1 MRRNGINQNISL
13 NDINPVHYYE
23 RVEAKKK
30 KVLSTLPEKLVV
42 PFKEK
47 EKTKKKLAKWKRNDP
62 LRKILQ
68 TNTRANR
75 SKGRTNRTL
84 LKILERVDLDRPILM
99 HDKLDV
105 IWGQDPESDHENKI
119 IN

>member
-1 MRRNGINQNISL
+1 MSQEFPNQINTISEEENLKLVQTMRRNGINQDISL

-62 LRKILQ
+62 LRKIL
-68 TNTRANR
+68 
-75 SKGRTNRTL
+75 
-84 LKILERVDLDRPILM
+84 
-99 HDKLDV
+99 
-105 IWGQDPESDHENKI
+105 
-119 IN
+119 